1 MGDCFEPR
9 IDTGFQP
16 QRESG
21 CRGSIPLL
29 SLPFS
34 ITLDRK
40 SLMKK
45 DPNSVTYREKIGWL
59 SLRVEFYGTVKGGGR
74 KLGNAEGG
82 LLLGK

>member
-1 MGDCFEPR
+1 MIALNP
-9 IDTGFQP
+9 
-16 QRESG
+16 
-21 CRGSIPLL
+21 GSILGFSHRENLDAEGPFPLL

-82 LLLGK
+82 SLLGK